1 MRVLFAE
8 HRGPVAPRRL
18 GNYPH
23 PHLQI
28 DERDTGIFD
37 YQKDAPWATT
47 AIRGKITGG
56 EATIRLMADGR
67 HVKAFVGE
75 QRVANIPQV
84 DLGRASKV
92 WFVIADA
99 REEHPMFV
107 GPIRIAAGGADLYDA
122 LEAEGRVTTRG
133 ILFAT
138 ASDRIRPE
146 STPTLDEIGTM
157 LAEHPELRLSIEGH
171 TDADGDDDFNREL
184 SERRADSVRRYLVE
198 RYGVDG
204 GRLEAVGH
212 GEARPVADNDT
223 PVGKQQNRRVEL
235 VRIG

>member
-1 MRVLFAE
+1 
-8 HRGPVAPRRL
+8 
-18 GNYPH
+18 
-23 PHLQI
+23 
-28 DERDTGIFD
+28 
-37 YQKDAPWATT
+37 
-47 AIRGKITGG
+47 
-56 EATIRLMADGR
+56 
-67 HVKAFVGE
+67 
-75 QRVANIPQV
+75 
-84 DLGRASKV
+84 
-92 WFVIADA
+92 
-99 REEHPMFV
+99 
-107 GPIRIAAGGADLYDA
+107 
-122 LEAEGRVTTRG
+122 
-133 ILFAT
+133 
-138 ASDRIRPE
+138 
-146 STPTLDEIGTM
+146 M